1 MTAQVKREIPSY
13 ICLAIL
19 LVITFVPLVGMVLL
33 SFKTNA
39 EIHTNFWGLPRDWN
53 WHHYTLAISRSY
65 IYIMNSIVVCTA
77 ATAGILLLS
86 SLSGYVFAR
95 HEFPFKNTIFM
106 ALIALLMLP
115 AVLTLVPLF
124 LLVRDLGLLNTRWA
138 LLLPY
143 MAGGQIFG
151 IFLFRAFVAEIPRDL
166 FDAARL
172 DGANEIQVYSNI
184 VIPLSLPVLAT
195 VAITSMFG
203 LYNDFIWPLVVINDP
218 AKQMFSVAVTEL
230 ANDATVDMGVTLATY
245 TVGCIPL
252 LILIAFG
259 MKYFVRGVTSGALK
273 A

>member
-1 MTAQVKREIPSY
+1 MFVLRTREIPSY
-13 ICLAIL
+13 CFLGVLLAA
-19 LVITFVPLVGMVLL
+19 TFLPLVGMILL
-33 SFKTNA
+33 SFKTNT
-39 EIHTNFWGLPRDWN
+39 EIYTNFWGLPQTWN
-53 WHHYTLAISRSY
+53 WHHYTLATARSFPF
-65 IYIMNSIVVCTA
+65 ILNSVIVCSA
-77 ATAGILLLS
+77 ATFGILVLS

-95 HEFPFKNTIFM
+95 HEFPFKNTIFLM
-106 ALIALLMLP
+106 LIALLMLP
-115 AVLTLVPLF
+115 AILTLIPLF

-172 DGANEIQVYSNI
+172 DGASELQVYRNI
-184 VIPLSLPVLAT
+184 VIPLSLPVMAT
-195 VAITSMFG
+195 VGITSGFG

-218 AKQMFSVAVTEL
+218 AKQMFTVAVTEL
-230 ANDATVDMGVTLATY
+230 ADDTTVDMGVTLATY
-245 TVGCIPL
+245 TVGCVPL

-259 MKYFVRGVTSGALK
+259 MRYFVRGVTTGALK